1 MSAFAD
7 FAASSVA
14 AAVVGFLVSP
24 QQLQFVNLTL
34 PSQIVVAFNSTYGVN
49 TLGILPCS

>member
-1 MSAFAD
+1 MSAFVD
-7 FAASSVA
+7 FASSSLA

-24 QQLQFVNLTL
+24 QQLQFVDVTL
-34 PSQIVVAFNSTYGVN
+34 PLQIVVAFNSTYGVN